1 MCLELKTGSY
11 LIYGFAKLYKNVT
24 VVFHLDA
31 VQLHLKEYFTQKFKF
46 VEFTQLQAFQDFV

>member
-11 LIYGFAKLYKNVT
+11 LIYSLANLYKNVT

-31 VQLHLKEYFTQKFKF
+31 VQLHLKEYFNFK
-46 VEFTQLQAFQDFV
+46 EY